1 MSVAN
6 VIQQLFE
13 DGRLVLQT
21 DQRPT
26 LVDIRRGVEVVVE
39 FEPDF
44 RQTLAH
50 TPPDV
55 AQDAVSWSV
64 EQFYLI
70 AQRIAYQHL
79 DQSKVGFHF
88 DAPPA
93 PTAGALYSVDLVFRF
108 LPDLLRLS
116 RSAEVNAPLTER
128 LTNLA
133 TNWPLSSVGIALST
147 EPEIQAILDCLSLRI
162 LYVDRIIAAGDIAR
176 LSHPEIR
183 NDVRAAIGANPQ
195 LSPKLSECLLTTF
208 QNETDKT

>member
-1 MSVAN
+1 MTVAN
-6 VIQQLFE
+6 VIRQLFE

-26 LVDIRRGVEVVVE
+26 LGEICKGVDVVVE
-39 FEPDF
+39 FEPVF
-44 RQTLAH
+44 RQTLAL
-50 TPPDV
+50 TPPDI

-70 AQRIAYQHL
+70 AQRVAYQHL
-79 DQSKVGFHF
+79 DQNRIEFHF

-93 PTAGALYSVDLVFRF
+93 DALYSVDLLFRF

-116 RSAEVNAPLTER
+116 QSTDVNASLTER
-128 LTNLA
+128 LMNLA
-133 TNWPLSSVGIALST
+133 TDWPLSSVGIALSA
-147 EPEIQAILDCLSLRI
+147 EPEVQAILDCRSLRI
-162 LYVDRIIAAGDIAR
+162 LYVDRIIAAGDVDR
-176 LSHPEIR
+176 LSHSEIR

-208 QNETDKT
+208 QNETDET